1 MVWLE
6 LEIIILRWNR
16 FERILEVS
24 NTKMNFLKFKFIVCT
39 LLLLNIGT
47 AVISAD
53 VSPSQMI
60 ATSIEVL
67 ELRLGNAANKE
78 RLGDNRAELY
88 SIIDKSLSPYFHKK
102 YAGRLVLD
110 KYWAAANQNQRKRFT
125 EGLYQALIRSYAIS
139 MLNFDVSKI
148 SVRPIHSN
156 LQDLKKITVKTDVD
170 YKGELIPMSFSF
182 GKFKEGW
189 RFFDVSIEGVSY
201 IRNYRNQ
208 FKAEI
213 QANGLD
219 AVILRLESQK

>member
-16 FERILEVS
+16 FERILVVS
-24 NTKMNFLKFKFIVCT
+24 NTKMNCLKFKFIVCT

>member
-1 MVWLE
+1 
-6 LEIIILRWNR
+6 
-16 FERILEVS
+16 
-24 NTKMNFLKFKFIVCT
+24 MNCLKFKFIVCT
-39 LLLLNIGT
+39 LLLLNAGT

-53 VSPSQMI
+53 VLPDQMI
-60 ATSIEVL
+60 TTSIELL
-67 ELRLGNAANKE
+67 ELRLGNADNKE
-78 RLGDNRAELY
+78 RLGENRAELY
-88 SIIDKSLSPYFHKK
+88 GIIDESLSPYFHKK

-125 EGLYQALIRSYAIS
+125 EGLYQALIRSYSIS

-148 SVRPIHSN
+148 SVRPINSN
-156 LQDLKKITVKTDVD
+156 LQDLKKITVKADVD
-170 YKGELIPMSFSF
+170 YKGELIPMNFSF
-182 GKFKEGW
+182 GKFNKEGW
-189 RFFDVSIEGVSY
+189 RFYDVRIEGVSY